1 VLQENEF
8 SPLIPYFINFGIVIA
23 LLVWML
29 RAPFRK
35 YVYQRHERMRDAVE
49 AAAIAHRKA
58 SDRAEAAKRALATVS
73 AEEKRVLAQ
82 DAATVDQEKKD
93 ILDKAQAEAH
103 RVGRETERLASAEQ
117 DDAGDRVKGQFL
129 DLVVREAEE
138 TLKRSLKKE
147 DHSAII
153 KRANNSIQVGI

>member
-1 VLQENEF
+1 VESNEF
-8 SPLIPYFINFGIVIA
+8 SPLIPYFINFAIVIA

-49 AAAIAHRKA
+49 SAAVAHRKA

-73 AEEKRVLAQ
+73 AEEKRILAQ

-93 ILDKAQAEAH
+93 ILDKAQAEAL
-103 RVGRETERLASAEQ
+103 RVGRETERLAGAEQ
-117 DDAGDRVKGQFL
+117 EAAGDRVKGQFL

-138 TLKRSLKKE
+138 SLKRGLKKE

-153 KRANNSIQVGI
+153 KRAHDSIGVGV

>member
-1 VLQENEF
+1 VESNEF
-8 SPLIPYFINFGIVIA
+8 SPLIPYFINFAIVIA

-58 SDRAEAAKRALATVS
+58 SD
-73 AEEKRVLAQ
+73 
-82 DAATVDQEKKD
+82 AATVDQEKKD
-93 ILDKAQAEAH
+93 ILDKAQAEAL
-103 RVGRETERLASAEQ
+103 RVGRETERLAGAELEA
-117 DDAGDRVKGQFL
+117 AGDRVKGQFL

-153 KRANNSIQVGI
+153 QRAHNSIQVGV